1 MFRRL
6 KDLIPIMGK
15 ENSLTWILFDVP
27 DLGNF
32 RVGNDDF
39 PTHFP
44 ILVRQHFFL
53 WCIVCR
59 TMQTLHMI
67 PYAYTSVCSNVRIGI
82 HIGTRSNA

>member
-53 WCIVCR
+53 CEVYTVYVFQLEDIRRLPDPVVRLQRFR
-59 TMQTLHMI
+59 TACL
-67 PYAYTSVCSNVRIGI
+67 
-82 HIGTRSNA
+82 